1 MKFTDLSPTAS
12 LLVAELKP
20 SSDAWL
26 NRSGKTCAVLH
37 QLAATG
43 EVAVIPQIVGFL
55 LDGDS
60 TIVVATAATLRTLFA
75 QVPPAQLPA
84 FDELMR
90 LRDTYYGPVTGD
102 PRWHKLQPV
111 QVNAFVGGD
120 PATSTLL
127 LGLACCHWNGYVR
140 QNAIACLDQ
149 HVHSGEELPF
159 LLLRLGDWVSAV
171 RVQAEAAISRRLDF
185 SQRENYLACLPLVA
199 RLRERKR
206 LIAFSMFQ
214 EDQPLASRLRRSA
227 ALPPSSPL
235 FSHVE
240 ALLWLDVPSLLSNA
254 LSATDRVTRRFGL
267 SLAWS
272 AAAELGSETAQRIV
286 EQALQTKDQM
296 AHVQIAHWL
305 VAKEAHP
312 DLQRQF
318 MVRLVSDRIPAVRRL
333 ALGWCA
339 FHEPMAHKDALHAA
353 LLDRSRSVRA
363 ITQFYLPKLDRM
375 DLRSFYREEVSK
387 NEPRSLLAAL
397 GGLSETGK
405 VEDADWI
412 IPLVKS
418 PRIAVRKAA
427 LSAVA
432 KLAGATGK
440 YLPLFIEALQDH
452 SPGIS
457 RQARLALEDHA
468 SEIGRD
474 RLKASFFAVTTP
486 HVRRQTLLLINRL
499 PKWPRVTLL
508 VEVVGQWW
516 LDDSLRQTTMNFL
529 WDWFA
534 GYNRTHFAKP
544 SRAELADLVAVL
556 HEHHSAM
563 DTRCAQ
569 ELQGLVESFRK

>member
-12 LLVAELKP
+12 LLVAELKL

-60 TIVVATAATLRTLFA
+60 TIVAATAATLQTLFT

-90 LRDTYYGPVTGD
+90 LRDTYYSPVTGD

-111 QVNAFVGGD
+111 QVNAFVSGD
-120 PATSTLL
+120 PAISTLL

-149 HVHSGEELPF
+149 HVHSGEEIPF

-171 RVQAEAAISRRLDF
+171 RVQAEVAISHRLDS
-185 SQRENYLACLPLVA
+185 SQREHYLACLPLVA

-206 LIAFSMFQ
+206 LIASSMFH
-214 EDQPLASRLRRSA
+214 EDQPLASRLRRSP

-235 FSHVE
+235 FSRVE
-240 ALLWLDVPSLLSNA
+240 GLLRLDLPSLLSTA
-254 LSATDRVTRRFGL
+254 LSTTDRVTRRFGL
-267 SLAWS
+267 ALSWS
-272 AAAELGSETAQRIV
+272 AAAELGPEAAQRIV

-296 AHVQIAHWL
+296 AHVQIARWL

-312 DLQRQF
+312 NLQRRF
-318 MVRLVSDRIPAVRRL
+318 MVRLVSDRIPAARRL

-339 FHEPMAHKDALHAA
+339 SHEPVTYKDALHAA

-363 ITQFYLPKLDRM
+363 IAQFYLPKLDNL
-375 DLRSFYREEVSK
+375 DLRGFYRQVASQ
-387 NEPRSLLAAL
+387 NEPHNLLAAL

-405 VEDADWI
+405 AEDADWI

-440 YLPLFIEALQDH
+440 YLPLFIEALQDD

-508 VEVVGQWW
+508 VEVVGQRW

-544 SRAELADLVAVL
+544 SHTELAELVAVL
-556 HEHHSAM
+556 HEHQGTLES
-563 DTRCAQ
+563 RFRQ
-569 ELQGLVESFRK
+569 EIEGLIDSFV

>member
-12 LLVAELKP
+12 QLIAELKP

-26 NRSGKTCAVLH
+26 NRGGKTCAVLR
-37 QLAATG
+37 QLAVTG
-43 EVAVIPQIVGFL
+43 EVAVIPQIVGYL
-55 LDGDS
+55 LEGDS
-60 TIVVATAATLRTLFA
+60 TIVAATAATLQTLFA
-75 QVPPAQLPA
+75 QVPSAHLPA

-90 LRDTYYGPVTGD
+90 LRDTYYGPTSGD

-120 PATSTLL
+120 PAASALL

-140 QNAIACLDQ
+140 QNAIVCLDQ

-171 RVQAEAAISRRLDF
+171 RVQAEAAISHRLDP
-185 SQRENYLACLPLVA
+185 SQREHYLACLPLVA

-206 LIAFSMFQ
+206 LIASSMFQ
-214 EDQPLASRLRRSA
+214 EDQPSASRLRRSP

-235 FSHVE
+235 FSQVE
-240 ALLWLDVPSLLSNA
+240 ALLCLDVPSLLSTA
-254 LSATDRVTRRFGL
+254 LNATDRVTRRFGL
-267 SLAWS
+267 SLVWS
-272 AAAELGSETAQRIV
+272 AAAELGPEAAQRIV

-305 VAKEAHP
+305 VAKGAHP

-339 FHEPMAHKDALHAA
+339 SHKPVAYNDALHAA

-363 ITQFYLPKLDRM
+363 IAQFYLQKLDGLNR
-375 DLRSFYREEVSK
+375 RSFYREEVLK
-387 NEPRSLLAAL
+387 NEPQSLLAAL

-405 VEDADWI
+405 VDDADRI

-418 PRIAVRKAA
+418 SRIAVRKAA

-440 YLPLFIEALQDH
+440 YLPLFVEALQDH

-474 RLKASFFAVTTP
+474 RLKALFFAVTTP

-544 SRAELADLVAVL
+544 SHAELAELVAVL
-556 HEHHSAM
+556 QEHRDMLES
-563 DTRCAQ
+563 RFRQ
-569 ELQGLVESFRK
+569 EIEGLIDSFV